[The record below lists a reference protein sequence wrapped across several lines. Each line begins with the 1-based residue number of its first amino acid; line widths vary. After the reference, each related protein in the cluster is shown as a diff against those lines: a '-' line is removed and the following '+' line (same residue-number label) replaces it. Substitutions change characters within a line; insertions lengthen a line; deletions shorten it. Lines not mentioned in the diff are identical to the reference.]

1 MRYQLM
7 SPVGFPRQLL
17 AAHHDQPGA
26 AGVPGGPWLAKV
38 DVAVVGAGLSG
49 LVAARALQDAGLRVL
64 VLEARDRVGGRTW
77 NQAIGDNLW
86 VDGGGQWIGGSQRR
100 VLELA
105 RELDIPLLEQYDT
118 GDPLL
123 PDGGPRDDA
132 EARRQRQQ
140 VQRRLEAMA
149 DRVPTR
155 APWLAPDA
163 AALDALSVAAWM
175 DREGL
180 SEAAREAVAST
191 IGTTLST
198 EPEKVSL
205 LWLLFYLASAGGFE
219 ALDEQAQQ
227 YRLQGGAQA
236 LSLRLA
242 EQLDGQLRL
251 NCPVQRIVTRDDQSL
266 ALRSSQGL
274 IHARRAIVAMM
285 PADVRR
291 IEFSPPLPAG
301 RQVLQENWSGYSGM
315 KVHLHYSRPFWRE
328 AGLSGASSNDQ
339 GLVQVTFDSTGDPT
353 RGGAGCCWPSSTR
366 RFCATSRSSAVP
378 GCWRNWRRCSAKRR
392 ATHSAM
398 SSRTGRGK
406 PGAPAASAHSSPGCS
421 AGMASTCGRR
431 WAPCTGPVVKPPSA
445 GAVTLKARCAP
456 ANAPP
461 KRCCRPSAEA

>member
-7 SPVGFPRQLL
+7 NPVGFPRPLL
-17 AAHHDQPGA
+17 ADHHDQPGA
-26 AGVPGGPWLAKV
+26 AGVLGGPWLAEV

-86 VDGGGQWIGGSQRR
+86 VDGGGQWIGGSQCR

-105 RELDIPLLEQYDT
+105 RKLDIPLLEQYDE
-118 GDPLL
+118 GDPVVLG
-123 PDGGPRDDA
+123 DGPRDDA
-132 EARRQRQQ
+132 QARRERQD

-149 DRVPTR
+149 AHVPGS
-155 APWLAPDA
+155 APWLAPHA
-163 AALDALSVAAWM
+163 VALDALSVEAWM

-180 SEAAREAVAST
+180 SEAAREAVART

-198 EPEKVSL
+198 EPGNVSL

-242 EQLDGQLRL
+242 EQLDGRLRL
-251 NCPVQRIVTRDDQSL
+251 DCPVQRIVTRDDQSL
-266 ALRSSQGL
+266 LLCCSQGL
-274 IHARRAIVAMM
+274 IHARRVIVAMM
-285 PADVRR
+285 PADIRQ

-315 KVHLHYSRPFWRE
+315 KVHLHYSRPFWRD
-328 AGLSGASSNDQ
+328 AGLSGASSNDR
-339 GLVQVTFDSTGDPT
+339 GLVQVTFDSTGDPA
-353 RGGAGCCWPSSTR
+353 RGGVLLAFIDPQVLRDQPQQRRARVLEELVALFGETARQPLGYVEQDWSRDPWSAGCVTALKPQVLSRYGQHLRPAVGSLHWAGCE
-366 RFCATSRSSAVP
+366 TSEV
-378 GCWRNWRRCSAKRR
+378 W
-392 ATHSAM
+392 
-398 SSRTGRGK
+398 
-406 PGAPAASAHSSPGCS
+406 
-421 AGMASTCGRR
+421 CGYLE
-431 WAPCTGPVVKPPSA
+431 
-445 GAVTLKARCAP
+445 GAVRAGERA
-456 ANAPP
+456 
-461 KRCCRPSAEA
+461 AEEVLQALG

>member
-7 SPVGFPRQLL
+7 NPVGFPRQLL

-77 NQAIGDNLW
+77 NQAIADNLW

-123 PDGGPRDDA
+123 PGGGPRDDA

-155 APWLAPDA
+155 APWLAADA

-301 RQVLQENWSGYSGM
+301 RQALQENWSGYSGM

-339 GLVQVTFDSTGDPT
+339 GLVQVTFDSTGDPS
-353 RGGAGCCWPSSTR
+353 RGGVLLAFVDPQVLRDQPQQRRARVLEELAALFGEAARHPLGYVEQDWSREAWSAGCV
-366 RFCATSRSSAVP
+366 SAL
-378 GCWRNWRRCSAKRR
+378 
-392 ATHSAM
+392 
-398 SSRTGRGK
+398 K
-406 PGAPAASAHSSPGCS
+406 PGVLSRHGQHLRPALGTLHWAGCET
-421 AGMASTCGRR
+421 AERWCGYLE
-431 WAPCTGPVVKPPSA
+431 
-445 GAVTLKARCAP
+445 GAVRAGERA
-456 ANAPP
+456 
-461 KRCCRPSAEA
+461 AEEVLQALC